1 MAQTIVRAM
10 VWFGWGVSF
19 TICQIYGGSFS
30 KHLDEVRGRFAFSK
44 CPPPPPSMNIFMNI
58 FMAMNICSNEY
69 LLSQ

>member
-10 VWFGWGVSF
+10 VSFGWGVSF

-44 CPPPPPSMNIFMNI
+44 CPPPPPPINEYIHEYI
-58 FMAMNICSNEY
+58 HGNEY
-69 LLSQ
+69 LQQ

>member
-44 CPPPPPSMNIFMNI
+44 CPPPINEYIHEYI
-58 FMAMNICSNEY
+58 HGNEY
-69 LLSQ
+69 LQQ

>member
-30 KHLDEVRGRFAFSK
+30 KHLDEVRGRFAVSK
-44 CPPPPPSMNIFMNI
+44 WPPPPINEYIHEYI
-58 FMAMNICSNEY
+58 HGNEY
-69 LLSQ
+69 LQQ

>member
-44 CPPPPPSMNIFMNI
+44 CPPPPPINEYIHEYI
-58 FMAMNICSNEY
+58 HGNEY
-69 LLSQ
+69 LQQ